1 LEPFGSAIPADPAA
15 TERGSRKSAAIAIFE
30 IILVTIMILVLASAD
45 NSSEVSNNESLEH
58 E

>member
-15 TERGSRKSAAIAIFE
+15 TERGSRKSAAMAIFE
-30 IILVTIMILVLASAD
+30 IILDTIMILVLASAD
-45 NSSEVSNNESLEH
+45 NCSEVRNNESFEH